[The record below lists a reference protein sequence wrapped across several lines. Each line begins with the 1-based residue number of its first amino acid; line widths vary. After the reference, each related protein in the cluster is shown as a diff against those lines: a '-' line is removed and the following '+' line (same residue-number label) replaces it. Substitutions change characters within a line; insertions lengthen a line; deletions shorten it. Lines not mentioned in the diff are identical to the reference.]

1 MHYHSITNGVLV
13 MELNKNKG
21 LREEQYSSWSRD
33 IFDPTRFKKTL
44 TLWREAGFL
53 ESVSNSSQMTWH
65 KSNIYLAEKRVW
77 KLITNSFLC
86 SACCQKTNK
95 PCCLKHT
102 QSFQVFYCNLTSW
115 FVIIKLWH
123 RFSFGFASSWFS
135 TIHFHGIV
143 SRNSNVMFLLF
154 HRTIIADF
162 WKTQIVVRYSVEIP
176 TWTVGTIEIGNQ

>member
-1 MHYHSITNGVLV
+1 MIQRY
-13 MELNKNKG
+13 
-21 LREEQYSSWSRD
+21 
-33 IFDPTRFKKTL
+33 FDPTRFKKTL

-123 RFSFGFASSWFS
+123 RFSFGL
-135 TIHFHGIV
+135 HH
-143 SRNSNVMFLLF
+143 L
-154 HRTIIADF
+154 DF
-162 WKTQIVVRYSVEIP
+162 QPFIFMVLSVETP
-176 TWTVGTIEIGNQ
+176 TLCFFFFIEP

>member
-1 MHYHSITNGVLV
+1 MIQRY
-13 MELNKNKG
+13 
-21 LREEQYSSWSRD
+21 
-33 IFDPTRFKKTL
+33 FDPTRFKKTL

-77 KLITNSFLC
+77 KLITNSLLC
-86 SACCQKTNK
+86 SAASQKTNNFSIF
-95 PCCLKHT
+95 LKHT
-102 QSFQVFYCNLTSW
+102 HFQVFYCIWLVCW

-123 RFSFGFASSWFS
+123 RFSFRVLHHRFS
-135 TIHFHGIV
+135 TIHFGIV
-143 SRNSNVMFLLF
+143 IQSAFHSNVMFLLF

-162 WKTQIVVRYSVEIP
+162 RETQIVVRYSIEIP

>member
-1 MHYHSITNGVLV
+1 MIQRY
-13 MELNKNKG
+13 
-21 LREEQYSSWSRD
+21 
-33 IFDPTRFKKTL
+33 FDPTRFKKTL

-143 SRNSNVMFLLF
+143 CGNSNVMFLLF

-162 WKTQIVVRYSVEIP
+162 WETQIVVRYSVEIP

>member
-1 MHYHSITNGVLV
+1 

-33 IFDPTRFKKTL
+33 IL
-44 TLWREAGFL
+44 TLQDSRKLWLYEERLVFLKVCQILVKWRGTNQIFTLRKKGFENWL
-53 ESVSNSSQMTWH
+53 PTHFYAQ
-65 KSNIYLAEKRVW
+65 LAAKKPINHVVW
-77 KLITNSFLC
+77 SIHN
-86 SACCQKTNK
+86 
-95 PCCLKHT
+95 
-102 QSFQVFYCNLTSW
+102 FQVFYCNLTSW

-143 SRNSNVMFLLF
+143 SGNSNVMFLLF